1 MVNVYLILI
10 GNMKCELTVYRI
22 LSSSRKD
29 VKFDSSR
36 LNFPISNFLLMSYVG
51 KKLSVFS
58 GCWVNKWNKDKLAYS
73 IRKKHIYRVS
83 CVEVGFLLRRLNFCL
98 PWYETR

>member
-1 MVNVYLILI
+1 MDLILI
-10 GNMKCELTVYRI
+10 GNMECELTAYWI

-36 LNFPISNFLLMSYVG
+36 LNFSISNFLLTSYVK

-58 GCWVNKWNKDKLAYS
+58 GCWVNKWDKDKLAYS
-73 IRKKHIYRVS
+73 IRKKHVYRVS
-83 CVEVGFLLRRLNFCL
+83 CVEVRFFLRRLNFCL